1 MTKINDKL
9 QYSESHEWVKV
20 EDNLA
25 TIGISDHAQSL
36 LGDLV
41 YIELPELQSE
51 ITLGKEIAVVESV
64 KAASDVYAPISGKVI
79 AVNDALT
86 QTPALMNEDPY
97 DKGWLCQLELNN
109 PEELKGL
116 LDAKAY
122 HDAIGE

>member
-1 MTKINDKL
+1 MSKINDKL

-20 EDNLA
+20 EENLA

-41 YIELPELQSE
+41 YIELPELDSE
-51 ITLGKEIAVVESV
+51 ITMGKEIAVVESV

-79 AVNDALT
+79 AVNDALS

>member
-1 MTKINDKL
+1 MSKINDKL

-20 EDNLA
+20 EENLA

-41 YIELPELQSE
+41 YIELPELDSE
-51 ITLGKEIAVVESV
+51 ITMGKEIAVVESV

>member
-1 MTKINDKL
+1 MSKINDKL

-20 EDNLA
+20 EENVA

-79 AVNDALT
+79 AVNDALS